1 MRTSPWS
8 AVVLVACAAFVIAAA
23 WIRVHRLA
31 DIDLFCDEALGSEIA
46 SSLWQHGELNP
57 LRFSDFLPQHQ
68 LRNGVFIYFPPLS
81 YAVAAPFTALR
92 DRVGANLAPRLPA
105 LLSGLLL
112 IALLLPAGRAVFGD
126 TCVGLGAAA
135 LTTCNWFHV
144 GMSRMALPYSL
155 LPTLLL
161 LSLLALLRALR
172 RNGIV
177 DWLAT
182 ALTLTAS
189 AYVNQ
194 VALLFWALIVPG
206 ALTTTRSRWARL
218 GICFVA
224 SATAFLVWVAL
235 GPRTGFFANSF
246 FATTADYRFTAQLA
260 AIAAP
265 YREMLRPWPLAIAC
279 VIGVCCLVL
288 GVVRHRDTAKVLL
301 LTWLLLPGTI
311 LLTRSMWIH
320 DYHLYFVFP
329 AVILVAAYGVRVALL
344 VIDSAVRGQT
354 ADGSAR
360 LAAFTIAIAVLCTIE
375 SRWAPPPLPNS
386 AHEFGSA
393 DIVSRA
399 ADYIRRHD
407 RGEAVIAPVGTA
419 EAYYLERYV
428 HSKNRAGAVED
439 CLDLVSHAPAW
450 VFMGDN
456 YFHNGRLDAC
466 DELVRQRGTL
476 IMHSA
481 PIASFTDPG
490 NPLGYALYHLEAPVP
505 PP

>member
-1 MRTSPWS
+1 
-8 AVVLVACAAFVIAAA
+8 
-23 WIRVHRLA
+23 
-31 DIDLFCDEALGSEIA
+31 
-46 SSLWQHGELNP
+46 
-57 LRFSDFLPQHQ
+57 
-68 LRNGVFIYFPPLS
+68 
-81 YAVAAPFTALR
+81 
-92 DRVGANLAPRLPA
+92 
-105 LLSGLLL
+105 
-112 IALLLPAGRAVFGD
+112 VFGD

-155 LPTLLL
+155 LPTLLV

-172 RNGIV
+172 RNRIV

-182 ALTLTAS
+182 ALALTAS

-194 VALLFWALIVPG
+194 VALLFWALIVPC
-206 ALTTTRSRWARL
+206 ALTTARDRWTRLA
-218 GICFVA
+218 ICFA
-224 SATAFLVWVAL
+224 SSAAAFLIWVAL
-235 GPRTGFFANSF
+235 GPRAGFFANSF
-246 FATTADYRFTAQLA
+246 FATTANYRFAAQLA

-279 VIGVCCLVL
+279 AIGVCRLVID
-288 GVVRHRDTAKVLL
+288 VVRQRDTGKVLL
-301 LTWLLLPGTI
+301 LTWLVLPGVI

-320 DYHLYFVFP
+320 DYHLYVVFP

-344 VIDSAVRGQT
+344 AIDTAVRGHT
-354 ADGSAR
+354 ADGSGRIAV
-360 LAAFTIAIAVLCTIE
+360 FTIAIAVLCTLE
-375 SRWAPPPLPNS
+375 SRWAPPPLPRS
-386 AHEFGSA
+386 ASEFGSA

-407 RGEAVIAPVGTA
+407 RGEAVIAPVGTS
-419 EAYYLERYV
+419 EAYYLDRYV
-428 HSKNRAGAVED
+428 LSKNRTGAVAE
-439 CLDLVSHAPAW
+439 CLDLVSRAPAW

-456 YFHNGRLDAC
+456 YFHTGRLDEC

-490 NPLGYALYHLEAPVP
+490 NPLGYALYHLDAPGQRP
-505 PP
+505 